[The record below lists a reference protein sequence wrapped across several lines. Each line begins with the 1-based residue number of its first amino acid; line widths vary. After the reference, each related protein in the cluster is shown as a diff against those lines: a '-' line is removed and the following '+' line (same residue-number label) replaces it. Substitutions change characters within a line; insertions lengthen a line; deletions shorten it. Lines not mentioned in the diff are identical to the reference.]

1 MSDANLLAPAP
12 AERAQS
18 AAVLT
23 FYTNVEHRLH
33 YACRVVRKARA
44 AGLSVLTFAPDT
56 EHLVRFDAALWT
68 FSALEF
74 LPHVYADSPLAPQTP
89 ILLAANAGRAPA
101 RDLLLYLGDQIP
113 ADFAALFARFA
124 RVVEVVSR
132 DEDDRACGRARF
144 KAYRDAGLTPVVHD
158 AGTE

>member
-56 EHLVRFDAALWT
+56 DHLVRFDAALWT

-74 LPHVYADSPLAPQTP
+74 LPHVYADSPLAAQTP
-89 ILLAANAGRAPA
+89 ILLAAHAGRAPA
-101 RDLLLYLGDQIP
+101 RY
-113 ADFAALFARFA
+113 
-124 RVVEVVSR
+124 
-132 DEDDRACGRARF
+132 
-144 KAYRDAGLTPVVHD
+144 
-158 AGTE
+158 